1 MKRILLC
8 LVLCAC
14 QPVNKDIAIEPNISQ
29 TDSKD
34 SLKECA
40 ASDKGSILW
49 LDHFSNDVLGPMTDR
64 YDAMSRICSQT
75 KNYNGIKVTHPVFL
89 YRTYESDMSNECKQT
104 IKQFITELN
113 EHVCN

>member
-8 LVLCAC
+8 LMLCAC
-14 QPVNKDIAIEPNISQ
+14 HPVNRDIVVEPDIPQ
-29 TDSKD
+29 TDFGK

-49 LDHFSNDVLGPMTDR
+49 LDHFGNDVLGLIDDR
-64 YDAMSRICSQT
+64 YDAMKQICSQT
-75 KNYNGIKVTHPVFL
+75 RNYNGLKVTHPVFL
-89 YRTYESDMSNECKQT
+89 YRTYESDMSDECKQT

-113 EHVCN
+113 ERVCN